1 VLDLFADFGQPVQQY
16 LAAIGGDGEIHCS
29 PIEWLPAPAWHS
41 GRVVLIG
48 DAAHAMSPMMGQG
61 GCMAIEDA
69 HVLAE
74 ELRNA
79 GDIPA
84 AIAAYEKRRGPRVE
98 WVREQSRAMTELVR
112 QPAVVRNTALRE
124 RGSIDVYDRFRPLA
138 AAP

>member
-1 VLDLFADFGQPVQQY
+1 M
-16 LAAIGGDGEIHCS
+16 
-29 PIEWLPAPAWHS
+29 
-41 GRVVLIG
+41 LIG

-69 HVLAE
+69 LVLAE
-74 ELRNA
+74 ELRRA

-84 AIAAYEKRRGPRVE
+84 AIAAYQKRRGPRVE
-98 WVREQSRAMTELVR
+98 WVREQSRGITELVR

-124 RGSIDVYDRFRPLA
+124 RGSSGIYDRFRPLV